1 MTEGAIATNSLTFV
15 WAVLDEEKDYDD
27 VNADDDDVDADDDD
41 VDADEER
48 GVVR

>member
-1 MTEGAIATNSLTFV
+1 M
-15 WAVLDEEKDYDD
+15 DEEKSYDD
-27 VNADDDDVDADDDD
+27 VNADDDDVNADDDD